1 MNKVPIRVDGRFRL
15 KESLGSGSYG
25 MSFILMLIQIQNI
38 WTLLAVVYRAQNII
52 NGDVVAVKLEPA
64 TDHSSSVEREYHILK
79 QLEGGI
85 GIPSA
90 HWFGRES
97 IHHALVLDLLGPSLQ
112 DIFLARNQKFSLH
125 AVVDLGDQLVSQF
138 LVVAAD
144 ADLFS

>member
-1 MNKVPIRVDGRFRL
+1 
-15 KESLGSGSYG
+15 
-25 MSFILMLIQIQNI
+25 
-38 WTLLAVVYRAQNII
+38 
-52 NGDVVAVKLEPA
+52 
-64 TDHSSSVEREYHILK
+64 VEREYHILK

-85 GIPSA
+85 RIPSA

>member
-1 MNKVPIRVDGRFRL
+1 MNKVLIRVDGRFRL

-25 MSFILMLIQIQNI
+25 MSFILMLIQIQNL

-138 LVVAAD
+138 LVVTAD
-144 ADLFS
+144 ADLFF